1 MTRPAAA
8 VLRALVAVAAAV
20 GALVGGPG
28 PATAGDA
35 PGVVDAHGTADAVG
49 TAETAGATP
58 LVVIGVGGL
67 RWDDVSTLGTP
78 ALWTMSR
85 DAAVGLLAARTVAGA
100 ACPADGW
107 LALSAGTRAA
117 DLRVEDGTCRTLR
130 EPGNDGVTPGWTDY
144 LDAADQQ
151 SYDARPGLLGEVLAE
166 QGTTAT
172 GIGPGA
178 AIALADPAG
187 VPVGTHV
194 RRPTTANELTAAV
207 RGALETS
214 DLVVV
219 DAGTVRDQGYATR
232 LRADG
237 ELEPPPELEPT
248 DPGVEDPESIIEPT
262 RAQQAREIDA
272 RVDAV
277 LRATRGRD
285 VTVLVVSLADS
296 GRARL
301 QLVAMTGPAPATGT
315 ADGATTPTPYDQA
328 LLTSGS
334 TRQRAVVQAVDLTPT
349 VLAAVGLAGVSP
361 ALIGAEMLP
370 IAGPETAT
378 GRQAL
383 LTSIAAEALQV
394 TRVSGAYMTRLVL
407 AQALLFVAAGVLLTR
422 TGRSDRPPLRPA
434 LRGLRVA
441 AVALAAAPISSF
453 LTGLVPWWLAASPA
467 WAFWAVLLG
476 WVAVLTAVAFVGPW
490 RGHLLGPAGAVA
502 AVTVLVLIG
511 DMLTGSNLVIDSPM
525 GAHRLLAARFYGMSN
540 QAFALLTAAG
550 LLVAAVVADVLLRR
564 GRRGLAT
571 ASVAAIGVVLV
582 VVDGTPGL
590 GSDFGGPPALVVSFA
605 LLALVVSGTR
615 VSWHTLLLIGLAAGV
630 VVGGF
635 MVLDWLRPADERT
648 HLGRFL
654 ATALDGGL
662 WDVLYRKASVNLR
675 VLTSWRYLLL
685 AFGGAA
691 LTALVITG
699 PHPRRNGLLGRG
711 SPLAGL
717 QEAVPL
723 LRPTVAAIGL
733 ALTVGFFIND
743 SGIVVPATGIA
754 VAVPCLVAA
763 AAQWRLASPHRPGT
777 LVDVPG
783 APAMPGAGAPPPAS
797 AGA

>member
-8 VLRALVAVAAAV
+8 VLRALVAVAAAI
-20 GALVGGPG
+20 GAILVGPG
-28 PATAGDA
+28 AASADEADDAT
-35 PGVVDAHGTADAVG
+35 
-49 TAETAGATP
+49 TP

-85 DAAVGLLAARTVAGA
+85 DAAVGLLAARSVAGA

-107 LALSAGTRAA
+107 LALSAGTRVA

-130 EPGNDGVTPGWTDY
+130 EPGTDGVTPGWTDY
-144 LDAADQQ
+144 LEAADQQ

-166 QGTTAT
+166 RGTTVT

-178 AIALADPAG
+178 AIALADAAG
-187 VPVGTHV
+187 TPVGTHA
-194 RRPTTANELTAAV
+194 RRPVTANELTATV
-207 RGALETS
+207 RGVLDTS
-214 DLVVV
+214 DLVVI

-232 LRADG
+232 PRADG
-237 ELEPPPELEPT
+237 EVEPPPELEPT

-262 RAQQAREIDA
+262 RAQQAQEIDA
-272 RVDAV
+272 RVAAV

-285 VTVLVVSLADS
+285 VTVLIVSLADS

-301 QLVAMTGPAPATGT
+301 QLVAMTAPTR
-315 ADGATTPTPYDQA
+315 YDQA

-334 TRQRAVVQAVDLTPT
+334 TRQRALVQAVDLTPT

-361 ALIGAEMLP
+361 ALIGAEILP
-370 IAGPETAT
+370 SVGPDTAT
-378 GRQAL
+378 GRQTL
-383 LTSIAAEALQV
+383 LTSIAAEAVQV

-407 AQALLFVAAGVLLTR
+407 AQALLFVAAGLVLTR
-422 TGRSDRPPLRPA
+422 TGRSDRPPLGPA
-434 LRGLRVA
+434 LQVLRVA

-453 LTGLVPWWLAASPA
+453 LTGLVPWWLAPSPGA
-467 WAFWAVLLG
+467 AFWATLLG
-476 WVAVLTAVAFVGPW
+476 WVAVLTAVAFLGPW
-490 RGHLLGPAGAVA
+490 RGHVLGPAGAVA
-502 AVTVLVLIG
+502 AVTVIVLVG

-550 LLVAAVVADVLLRR
+550 LLLAAVVADVLLRR
-564 GRRGLAT
+564 GRRRLAT
-571 ASVAAIGVVLV
+571 TAVAAIGVLLV

-590 GSDFGGPPALVVSFA
+590 GSDFGGPPALVVAFA
-605 LLALVVSGTR
+605 LLALVVSGAT
-615 VSWHTLLLIGLAAGV
+615 VSWRTLLLIGLAAGV
-630 VVGGF
+630 VVSGF

-777 LVDVPG
+777 LVE
-783 APAMPGAGAPPPAS
+783 APASRSAS

>member
-8 VLRALVAVAAAV
+8 VLRALVAVAAAI
-20 GALVGGPG
+20 GAILVGPG
-28 PATAGDA
+28 AASADEADDAT
-35 PGVVDAHGTADAVG
+35 
-49 TAETAGATP
+49 TP

-85 DAAVGLLAARTVAGA
+85 DAAVGLLAARSVAGA

-107 LALSAGTRAA
+107 LALSAGTRVA

-130 EPGNDGVTPGWTDY
+130 EPGTDGVTPGWTDY
-144 LDAADQQ
+144 LEAADQQ

-166 QGTTAT
+166 RGTTVT

-178 AIALADPAG
+178 AIALADAAG
-187 VPVGTHV
+187 TPVGTHA
-194 RRPTTANELTAAV
+194 RRPVTANELTATV
-207 RGALETS
+207 RGALDTS
-214 DLVVV
+214 DLVVI

-232 LRADG
+232 PRADG

-262 RAQQAREIDA
+262 RAQQAQEIDA
-272 RVDAV
+272 RVAAV

-285 VTVLVVSLADS
+285 VTVLIVSLADS

-301 QLVAMTGPAPATGT
+301 QLVAMTAPTR
-315 ADGATTPTPYDQA
+315 YDQA

-334 TRQRAVVQAVDLTPT
+334 TRQRALVQAVDLTPT

-361 ALIGAEMLP
+361 ALIGAEILP
-370 IAGPETAT
+370 SVGPDTAT
-378 GRQAL
+378 GRQTL
-383 LTSIAAEALQV
+383 LTSIAAEAVQV

-407 AQALLFVAAGVLLTR
+407 AQALLFVAAGLVLTR
-422 TGRSDRPPLRPA
+422 TGRSDRPPLGPA
-434 LRGLRVA
+434 LQVLRVA

-453 LTGLVPWWLAASPA
+453 LTGLVPWWLAPSPGA
-467 WAFWAVLLG
+467 AFWATLLG
-476 WVAVLTAVAFVGPW
+476 WVAVLTAVAFLGPW
-490 RGHLLGPAGAVA
+490 RGHVLGPAGAVA
-502 AVTVLVLIG
+502 AVTVIVLVG

-550 LLVAAVVADVLLRR
+550 LLLAAVVADVLLRR
-564 GRRGLAT
+564 GRRRLAT
-571 ASVAAIGVVLV
+571 TAVAAIGVLLV

-590 GSDFGGPPALVVSFA
+590 GSDFGGPPALVVAFA
-605 LLALVVSGTR
+605 LLALVVSGAT
-615 VSWHTLLLIGLAAGV
+615 VSWRTLLLIGLAAGV
-630 VVGGF
+630 VVSGF

-777 LVDVPG
+777 LVE
-783 APAMPGAGAPPPAS
+783 APASRSAS

>member
-20 GALVGGPG
+20 GALLAS
-28 PATAGDA
+28 PAPAGAAD
-35 PGVVDAHGTADAVG
+35 DAVG
-49 TAETAGATP
+49 TTDTTP

-85 DAAVGLLAARTVAGA
+85 DAAVGLLAARSVAGA

-107 LALSAGTRAA
+107 LALSAGTRSA

-130 EPGNDGVTPGWTDY
+130 EPGTDGLVPGWGDY
-144 LDAADQQ
+144 LEAADQQ

-166 QGTTAT
+166 HGTTAT

-178 AIALADPAG
+178 AIALADPTG
-187 VPVGTHV
+187 RPVGTHV
-194 RRPTTANELTAAV
+194 RRPTTANELTATV

-214 DLVVV
+214 DLVVI

-262 RAQQAREIDA
+262 RAQQAQEIDA

-277 LRATRGRD
+277 LRAARGRD
-285 VTVLVVSLADS
+285 VTVLLVSLADS

-301 QLVAMTGPAPATGT
+301 QLVAMTGPVPVTGT
-315 ADGATTPTPYDQA
+315 TTTPTHYDQA

-349 VLAAVGLAGVSP
+349 VLAAVGLAGTSP
-361 ALIGAEMLP
+361 ALIGAEILP
-370 IAGPETAT
+370 IAGPDTAT
-378 GRQAL
+378 GRQAV
-383 LTSIAAEALQV
+383 LTSIAAEAVQV

-422 TGRSDRPPLRPA
+422 TGRSDHTPLRPA
-434 LRGLRVA
+434 LRVLRVA

-453 LTGLVPWWLAASPA
+453 LTGLVPWWLAPSPG

-476 WVAVLTAVAFVGPW
+476 WVAVLTAAAFVGPW
-490 RGHLLGPAGAVA
+490 RSHLLGPAGAVA
-502 AVTVLVLIG
+502 AVTVLVLVG

-540 QAFALLTAAG
+540 QAFALMTAAG
-550 LLVAAVVADVLLRR
+550 LLVAAVVADVLLSR
-564 GRRGLAT
+564 GRRRLAT
-571 ASVAAIGVVLV
+571 AAVAAIGAVLV

-615 VSWHTLLLIGLAAGV
+615 VAWHTVLLIGLAAGV

-783 APAMPGAGAPPPAS
+783 APGIPGSPPQPTSPTDA
-797 AGA
+797 